1 MSYLM
6 THLIIAN
13 EFAKKRNIENKD
25 LFILASSAPDAVH
38 SRKDFTFEMKS
49 MSHEHP
55 KDVEWGHIHT
65 REAMESWYGDLPGWY
80 QEKCTLVTNQKEKD
94 FLDGY
99 LLHMLTDIFNCKL
112 LYGKELLRH
121 HMDVDGMRPEYRRQ
135 CIFQDEYLYQDY
147 EEAKEIFENLRRIV
161 REENIDEILTNLGF
175 SDLISAENI
184 ADSIARNE
192 EKYVVAEPV
201 NWEDIYGCEDSM
213 ISQEGT
219 WNYINTVL
227 EEADRLLF
235 SFPEAGDTF
244 VIEEVGK

>member
-13 EFAKKRNIENKD
+13 EFAKTRNIENKD

-38 SRKDFTFEMKS
+38 SRKDFTFERKKQ
-49 MSHEHP
+49 SHHYPEA
-55 KDVEWGHIHT
+55 VEWGHMHT
-65 REAMESWYGDLPGWY
+65 REEMESWYVKLPDWY
-80 QEKCTLVTNQKEKD
+80 EEHCKLAKNQKEKD
-94 FLDGY
+94 FLAGY
-99 LLHMLTDIFNCKL
+99 LLHILTDIFNCKL

-147 EEAKEIFENLRRIV
+147 EEAKEIFENLRKTV
-161 REENIDEILTNLGF
+161 QEEAIDEILMDLQF

-184 ADSIARNE
+184 ADSIAHNE

-201 NWEDIYGCEDSM
+201 NWEDIYGCEDPM

-219 WNYINTVL
+219 WKFIRTVL
-227 EEADRLLF
+227 EEADRILF

-244 VIEEVGK
+244 VIEEDAN